1 MIKKLIMAIA
11 LILLL
16 ASPLMA
22 FSCFGIEE
30 GFTKEQCEEAGAKFL
45 EISKD
50 YGTYQVWQFEPS
62 PINRS
67 NYFDCYYVYIDR
79 AFGVIK
85 VIAYSNPQGDS
96 DYDFD
101 RVQLKFNQA
110 RWDYGRKYG
119 LKDEDIENQ
128 ETFLTIGKEVGEE
141 KIMLMNNFADS
152 TFLEDTEA
160 SKAGEYDPI
169 LAVIYIGKSFYDAMT
184 IYDFNQQAI
193 I

>member
-1 MIKKLIMAIA
+1 MRKILISIIVA
-11 LILLL
+11 LFL
-16 ASPLMA
+16 AAPLMA

-30 GFTKEQCEEAGAKFL
+30 GFTKQQCEDVGAEFL

-50 YGTYQVWQFEPS
+50 YGTYQVWMFEPS

-67 NYFDCYYVYIDR
+67 SYFDCYYAYIDR
-79 AFGVIK
+79 TFGVIK
-85 VIAYSNPQGDS
+85 VIAYSEPQGDS
-96 DYDFD
+96 DSELD

-128 ETFLTIGKEVGEE
+128 ETFLTIGEAAGEE
-141 KIMLMNNFADS
+141 KIMLMKNFADS
-152 TFLEDTEA
+152 TFLEDTRA
-160 SKAGEYDPI
+160 SNAGEYDPI

-184 IYDFNQQAI
+184 IYDLNQQAI